1 MEGADDSD
9 KIVGPHI
16 GPVEGCDTGDVST
29 RQLDDG
35 DEVTSMATPTLDERD
50 GMSGPGKKQW
60 SKIQS
65 IHHQIICFSAK
76 YKLYGEDILHKHTP
90 ELHVSHYYTTYVF

>member
-50 GMSGPGKKQW
+50 GMSGPGKKQ
-60 SKIQS
+60 
-65 IHHQIICFSAK
+65 
-76 YKLYGEDILHKHTP
+76 
-90 ELHVSHYYTTYVF
+90 